1 MGYLDLGKN
10 NFCVKR
16 SKLCPI
22 NFNITFNFG
31 NDGKFSKTSY
41 NRGDTHNYTLNRL
54 YASEIEES
62 TIFDINKFYISN
74 DDKSKQHKYEEE
86 KFYPLAKLLDYKNL
100 YKNEFYIEI
109 L

>member
-1 MGYLDLGKN
+1 LGYLDLGKN

-22 NFNITFNFG
+22 NFNITFNLG

-54 YASEIEES
+54 YAS
-62 TIFDINKFYISN
+62 
-74 DDKSKQHKYEEE
+74 
-86 KFYPLAKLLDYKNL
+86 
-100 YKNEFYIEI
+100 
-109 L
+109 